1 MGLLIFGG
9 FGYMSVGGKDEII
22 ETLDTGIDS
31 KSDALTSVFGR
42 SHVQKMV
49 KKILLENAFR
59 KGEWVTFEGRP
70 ITNLELV
77 IRELLE
83 SRAWQAKVAAIELG
97 FGKAPQVSKV
107 EGGLEVTFK
116 VEHDDSWM
124 EAPTADEDSI
134 EAEFSVGA

>member
-1 MGLLIFGG
+1 MTLEGR
-9 FGYMSVGGKDEII
+9 DEII
-22 ETLDTGIDS
+22 ESIDTGIES
-31 KSDALTSVFGR
+31 KSEALTSVFGR
-42 SHVQKMV
+42 SHVQRMV

-59 KGEWVTFEGRP
+59 SGEWVTFEGRP

-97 FGKAPQVSKV
+97 FGKAPQVNKV
-107 EGGLEVTFK
+107 EGGVEVTFK

-124 EAPTADEDSI
+124 EAPSVEEDVL
-134 EAEFSVGA
+134 EAEFTVGA

>member
-1 MGLLIFGG
+1 MT
-9 FGYMSVGGKDEII
+9 SEARDEII
-22 ETLDTGIDS
+22 ETSDTDIES
-31 KSDALTSVFGR
+31 KSEALTSVFGR

-59 KGEWVTFEGRP
+59 KGEWVIFEGRP

-83 SRAWQAKVAAIELG
+83 SRAWQAKIAAIELG
-97 FGKAPQVSKV
+97 FGKTPQVSKV
-107 EGGLEVTFK
+107 EGGVEVTFK

-124 EAPTADEDSI
+124 EAHSADEDDEVEVL
-134 EAEFSVGA
+134 EATYEVVH

>member
-1 MGLLIFGG
+1 MTKE
-9 FGYMSVGGKDEII
+9 VRDEII
-22 ETLDTGIDS
+22 
-31 KSDALTSVFGR
+31 KSDDADIDIRPEALTSVFGR

-59 KGEWVTFEGRP
+59 SGEWVVFEGRP

-83 SRAWQAKVAAIELG
+83 SRAWQAKIAAIELG
-97 FGKAPQVSKV
+97 FGKTPQVNKV
-107 EGGLEVTFK
+107 EGGVEVTFK

-124 EAPTADEDSI
+124 EAITDEDDDDVDVL
-134 EAEFSVGA
+134 EATYEVVH

>member
-1 MGLLIFGG
+1 MT
-9 FGYMSVGGKDEII
+9 SEARDEII
-22 ETLDTGIDS
+22 ETSDTDIES
-31 KSDALTSVFGR
+31 KSEALTSVFGR

-59 KGEWVTFEGRP
+59 KGEWVIFEGRA

-83 SRAWQAKVAAIELG
+83 SRAWQAKIAAIELG
-97 FGKAPQVSKV
+97 FGKTPQVSKV
-107 EGGLEVTFK
+107 EGGVEVTFK

-124 EAPTADEDSI
+124 DAHSIDEDDEVDVL
-134 EAEFSVGA
+134 EATYEVVH